1 MNKNIHYTATHITCE
16 LENDIYNYI
25 ESQLAKKLV
34 QKAAAGRKQYF
45 YYGNDSDSTAMQV
58 AMTNEEAKH
67 LAESSVLLAERLMV
81 LYNMT
86 AGFKNIEMQAT
97 TGKPKEAAW
106 PKVYNTMVAKGS
118 PLYDEPLLGRVYNLP
133 SYYALKKYDRQLMSD
148 MYEAMMMVVY
158 DAAAEL
164 KGQWDTN
171 GKMTLQNPL
180 FVHTAVTVFN
190 GLLVATTMRYK
201 VLKNTPAGVMEGMHI
216 ESAAV

>member
-1 MNKNIHYTATHITCE
+1 MNKNIHYTATRITCE

-34 QKAAAGRKQYF
+34 QKAAAGRKQYS
-45 YYGNDSDSTAMQV
+45 YCGSDSTVMQV
-58 AMTNEEAKH
+58 AMTDEEAKH
-67 LAESSVLLAERLMV
+67 LAESSVLIAERLMV

-97 TGKPKEAAW
+97 TGKPKDAAW

-118 PLYDEPLLGRVYNLP
+118 PLYDEPLLGRIYNLP

-148 MYEAMMMVVY
+148 MYEAMMMVAY

-164 KGQWDTN
+164 KGQWDMN

-180 FVHTAVTVFN
+180 FTHTAVTVFN
-190 GLLVATTMRYK
+190 GLLGVTTMRYK
-201 VLKNTPAGVMEGMHI
+201 VLKDLPDKAMEGMHI
-216 ESAAV
+216 ESASV